1 MCVYRAS
8 YWRANDARCV
18 VWNSG
23 GMKIEKKQ
31 LTLNATAD
39 QYQIWHKPMPSF
51 LLHRFVLKM
60 LQNHRRPELMTQSR
74 FRSWPGRGK
83 TEWERGSR
91 NGGRMASLAGAW
103 WTPLRA
109 SVFVWACW
117 RVAFFLSVSV
127 DRLRDRRRAVNVCI
141 YSSAFCYVIIVAR
154 IASIFNNKF
163 SSQYENLRFFNVG
176 ASRPSMMSEL
186 RQHQWGPATAYVAAP
201 PETTYISCSSSISL
215 VFLQL
220 GKR

>member
-163 SSQYENLRFFNVG
+163 SSQYENLRFFPMLVPV
-176 ASRPSMMSEL
+176 ARPWCL
-186 RQHQWGPATAYVAAP
+186 NFDN
-201 PETTYISCSSSISL
+201 ISG
-215 VFLQL
+215 VQQQL
-220 GKR
+220 T